1 MEQIIKYVAFDGK
14 EFDDEDDCFNYEWL
28 PKATEMMN
36 EHFTLYDKCKE
47 KIETIHFN
55 DIDGVFFVNIKTLE
69 GLQFFHKWS
78 DDYGVESPF
87 CRGDYEDESKLGI
100 WGWEPLGWGGGWCHL
115 TKMKNSID
123 ELIEELK

>member
-28 PKATEMMN
+28 PKVTEMMN
-36 EHFTLYDKCKE
+36 GHFTLYNECKE
-47 KIETIHFN
+47 KIETIKFN
-55 DIDGVFFVNIKTLE
+55 NIDDVFFVNIKTLT
-69 GLQFFHKWS
+69 GLQFFHQWS
-78 DDYGVESPF
+78 YDYGAESPF
-87 CRGDYEDESKLGI
+87 SKHDFEDESKLGI
-100 WGWEPLGWGGGWCHL
+100 WGWEPFNWCGGWCHL